1 MKSIKEKAIRLNLES
16 YLYLQNEGHR
26 QRIGNDYSDAAIERL
41 KKNYYRY
48 KNGIVIGNG
57 WLGGAIG
64 NPENSYEEGRWI
76 DWSVEDMKKMLDEKG
91 LKYEEDIIESIIL

>member
-1 MKSIKEKAIRLNLES
+1 MKNIKKKAIRLTLES

-26 QRIGNDYSDAAIERL
+26 QRIGSDYGDATIEKL
-41 KKNYYRY
+41 TKNYYSY
-48 KNGIVIGNG
+48 KNGITIASG

-64 NPENSYEEGRWI
+64 NPENSYEEGRWT

-91 LKYEEDIIESIIL
+91 LTYEDDIIESITL